1 MTDQSSPNP
10 ISPVGYSID
19 AGQTQLPPHLLIVE
33 DDAGTQKLLQ
43 HLLGSDY
50 RLTISQNGE
59 EALELL
65 RQYTFD
71 LVLLDLRMPRVD
83 GFEVLRVLR
92 QRVNALHTPVIVT
105 SAVTERDIIVRAL
118 SMGANDYVNKPIDL
132 DILNARIQTQLA
144 LKKLMLTQEA
154 KTETIAMT
162 RDLQRQLS
170 RIISHDIQSPLTNF
184 RLGHFMLRDLIGDH
198 VEAGRI
204 LENMELSLSATI
216 DMVQIFVEAIESQ
229 ELRPI
234 FAPVDGNA
242 LILDVITQHQLTAQH
257 KQITLT
263 VDSFEGFLWGD
274 QRMLRQCLNN
284 LISNALKFSHPHTH
298 AHVWGEKRGD
308 LIRISVR
315 DHGPGIAEE
324 DRASLFGMF
333 NKLRNRPTGGES
345 SSGLGLWI
353 VKHLINLHQG
363 QCGMDSPEG
372 AGSIFWIEVPM
383 ALP

>member
-184 RLGHFMLRDLIGDH
+184 RLGHFMLRDLIGGAEGPGEMAYRHGASLVCDALLLRGA
-198 VEAGRI
+198 VFEADLPDLWQQAVAEGAAAQFPLTAADLMPGLQGPALGARLAE
-204 LENMELSLSATI
+204 LEAAWIASGFSLSRA
-216 DMVQIFVEAIESQ
+216 DM
-229 ELRPI
+229 
-234 FAPVDGNA
+234 
-242 LILDVITQHQLTAQH
+242 
-257 KQITLT
+257 
-263 VDSFEGFLWGD
+263 
-274 QRMLRQCLNN
+274 
-284 LISNALKFSHPHTH
+284 
-298 AHVWGEKRGD
+298 
-308 LIRISVR
+308 
-315 DHGPGIAEE
+315 
-324 DRASLFGMF
+324 
-333 NKLRNRPTGGES
+333 
-345 SSGLGLWI
+345 LG
-353 VKHLINLHQG
+353 
-363 QCGMDSPEG
+363 
-372 AGSIFWIEVPM
+372 
-383 ALP
+383 